1 VAQWRA
7 LRLKASSFSEHAI
20 ATLSQKAK
28 KSNKAE
34 PNPKETNKAKKKKKK
49 KSAERVWGLSVG
61 FVFKEAVR
69 RGEVR

>member
-34 PNPKETNKAKKKKKK
+34 PNPKEANKAKKKKRRAP
-49 KSAERVWGLSVG
+49 SEYA
-61 FVFKEAVR
+61 VFLFCVSFKRPLEEAK
-69 RGEVR
+69 

>member
-34 PNPKETNKAKKKKKK
+34 PNPKEANKAKKKKK
-49 KSAERVWGLSVG
+49 
-61 FVFKEAVR
+61 
-69 RGEVR
+69 